1 MSRSLFSVV
10 AAFVTLG
17 GLAAVV
23 LAARWV
29 PRVAPSWTKPLAG
42 CCLLTYCAV
51 LVLRPSA
58 WPVMDFAV
66 LTGAV
71 GGVLL
76 LERGLR
82 TPGAVTA
89 FLVVAAVVDMLSVS
103 GGVSRALIE
112 RYREGTSDFLLYLTL
127 VVPIRSR
134 VVPIVGI
141 GDLLIGGAAATAL
154 LRLGLRPLVVMG
166 TFAIG
171 LLTAL
176 AYGLWRGGAPAVPF
190 VAAAVLFLVWR
201 HSIRPARQ
209 SGSDPAEP
217 APAAR
222 GRSRLKDRAAG
233 ECN

>member
-1 MSRSLFSVV
+1 MSRSLFSIL

-17 GLAAVV
+17 GLVAVV

-29 PRVAPSWTKPLAG
+29 PRIAPSWTKPLAG

-51 LVLRPSA
+51 LVLRPST
-58 WPVMDFAV
+58 WPVMDLAV

-71 GGVLL
+71 GCVLL

-82 TPGAVTA
+82 TPGAVAA

-103 GGVSRALIE
+103 GGISRALVE
-112 RYREGTSDFLLYLTL
+112 RYREGTSDLLLYLTL
-127 VVPIRSR
+127 VVPIRNR
-134 VVPIVGI
+134 VIPIVGI

-154 LRLGLRPLVVMG
+154 LRLGLRPVAVMG

-201 HSIRPARQ
+201 HSIRPTRQ
-209 SGSDPAEP
+209 SAS
-217 APAAR
+217 
-222 GRSRLKDRAAG
+222 DRAALAEPCRG
-233 ECN
+233 A